1 MVMFHTGHLL
11 HSPERVC
18 LNSCPK
24 WKHLEGSF
32 RTTTEGLLE
41 NSLSASW
48 NKTSC
53 YLNHQWARQ
62 LFVMTVGFKAC
73 QVPDLAHPGQEEA
86 GPMLPC
92 RFSESSSDAEGT
104 SPPLL
109 WLGTE
114 VNYSGP
120 LLYLIVYVQ
129 IFLQGQLQT

>member
-1 MVMFHTGHLL
+1 
-11 HSPERVC
+11 
-18 LNSCPK
+18 
-24 WKHLEGSF
+24 
-32 RTTTEGLLE
+32 
-41 NSLSASW
+41 
-48 NKTSC
+48 
-53 YLNHQWARQ
+53 
-62 LFVMTVGFKAC
+62 MTVGFRGH

-92 RFSESSSDAEGT
+92 RSSESSSDAEGT

-129 IFLQGQLQT
+129 IFLQGQLQTKS